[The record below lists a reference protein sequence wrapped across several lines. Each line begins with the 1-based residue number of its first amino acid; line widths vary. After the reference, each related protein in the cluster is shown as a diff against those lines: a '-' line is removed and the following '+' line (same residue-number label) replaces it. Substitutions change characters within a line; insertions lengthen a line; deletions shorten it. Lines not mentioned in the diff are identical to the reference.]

1 MTDTHHAKLPTAPR
15 QDWLGRLMRGIA
27 IRIGSLAWLPRLLPQ
42 ITGIDKFIQKQTKG
56 HWSILRLA
64 CLPGV
69 LLTVPGRK
77 SGIPRTT
84 PLLCVP
90 HGEGVYVAGS
100 NFGGP
105 TLPLWVNNLRVATN
119 PTMLLDGE
127 QTPITATELTGAD
140 RDEAWTVMLQLWP
153 NYAKY
158 AARTTRT
165 IPVFR
170 LEPAE

>member
-1 MTDTHHAKLPTAPR
+1 
-15 QDWLGRLMRGIA
+15 MRAIA
-27 IRIGSLAWLPRLLPQ
+27 IRIGSLAWLPRFLPQ
-42 ITGIDKFIQKQTKG
+42 ITAIDKFIQQKTAG
-56 HWSILRLA
+56 RWSILRLA

-90 HGEGVYVAGS
+90 HGDAVLVAGS

-105 TLPLWVNNLRVATN
+105 TLPLWVNNLRAASS
-119 PTMLLDGE
+119 PTMLLDG
-127 QTPITATELTGAD
+127 QPTPITADELAGAE
-140 RDEAWTVMLQLWP
+140 RDEAWTVMLRLWP

-158 AARTTRT
+158 AARTERT
-165 IPVFR
+165 IPVFLLR
-170 LEPAE
+170 PAQ

>member
-1 MTDTHHAKLPTAPR
+1 MIDDLRPSLPTTPR
-15 QDWLGRLMRGIA
+15 QDWIGRLLRGIA

-42 ITGIDKFIQKQTKG
+42 ITAIDKFIQRRTSG
-56 HWSILRLA
+56 RWSILRVA

-77 SGIPRTT
+77 SGVPRTT

-90 HGEGVYVAGS
+90 HGDSVFVAGS

-105 TLPLWVNNLRVATN
+105 TLPVWVNNLRAAAD
-119 PTMLLDGE
+119 PTMLLGGRP
-127 QTPITATELTGAD
+127 TAITAKELAGAE
-140 RDEAWTVMLQLWP
+140 RDEAWTVMVALWP

-158 AARTTRT
+158 AARTDRT

-170 LEPAE
+170 LQPVE

>member
-1 MTDTHHAKLPTAPR
+1 MPR
-15 QDWLGRLMRGIA
+15 NDWIGRLMRGIA
-27 IRIGSLAWLPRLLPQ
+27 IRIGSLAWLPRFLPQ
-42 ITGIDKFIQKQTKG
+42 ITAIDRFLQRTTSG
-56 HWSILRLA
+56 RWSILRLA

-77 SGIPRTT
+77 SGVPRTT

-90 HGEGVYVAGS
+90 HGDAVFVAGS

-105 TLPLWVNNLRVATN
+105 KLPLWVNNLRAAAA
-119 PTMLLDGE
+119 PTVLLNGRP
-127 QTPITATELTGAD
+127 TPVTAEELTGSD
-140 RDEAWTVMLQLWP
+140 RDAAWTVMLALWP

-158 AARTTRT
+158 AARTERT

-170 LEPAE
+170 LAPID

>member
-1 MTDTHHAKLPTAPR
+1 
-15 QDWLGRLMRGIA
+15 MRGIA
-27 IRIGSLAWLPRLLPQ
+27 IRVGSLAWLPRVLPQ
-42 ITGIDKFIQKQTKG
+42 ITAIDKFIQRRTAG
-56 HWSILRLA
+56 RWSILRLA

-77 SGIPRTT
+77 SGVPRTT

-90 HGEGVYVAGS
+90 HGDSVLVAGS

-105 TLPLWVNNLRVATN
+105 TLPLWVNNLRAAVN
-119 PTMLLDGE
+119 PTMLLDGRP
-127 QTPITATELTGAD
+127 TPITATELTGDD
-140 RDEAWTVMLQLWP
+140 RDEAWIVMLRLWP

-158 AARTTRT
+158 AARTERT

-170 LEPAE
+170 LEPVQ

>member
-1 MTDTHHAKLPTAPR
+1 
-15 QDWLGRLMRGIA
+15 MRGIA

-42 ITGIDKFIQKQTKG
+42 ITAIDKFLQRKTRG
-56 HWSILRLA
+56 RWSILRLA

-77 SGIPRTT
+77 SGVPRTT

-90 HGEGVYVAGS
+90 HEDGVLVAGS

-105 TLPLWVNNLRVATN
+105 TLPLWVNNLRAATN
-119 PTMLLDGE
+119 ATMLLDG
-127 QTPITATELTGAD
+127 QPTPITAEELTGTD
-140 RDEAWTVMLQLWP
+140 RDEAWAVMLRLWP

-158 AARTTRT
+158 AARTERT

-170 LEPAE
+170 LRPVR

>member
-1 MTDTHHAKLPTAPR
+1 MTNAVRPNLPSTPR
-15 QDWLGRLMRGIA
+15 QDWLGRLLRGIA
-27 IRIGSLAWLPRLLPQ
+27 IRVGSLAWLPRFLPQ
-42 ITGIDKFIQKQTKG
+42 ITAFDMFLQRRSRG
-56 HWSILRLA
+56 HLSLLRLA

-77 SGIPRTT
+77 SGVPRTT

-90 HGEGVYVAGS
+90 EDDDVLVAGS

-105 TLPLWVNNLRVATN
+105 SLPMWVNNLRAATTASMVVDGREVA
-119 PTMLLDGE
+119 
-127 QTPITATELTGAD
+127 ITATELTGAD
-140 RDEAWTVMLQLWP
+140 RDEAWAVMLRLWP

-158 AARTTRT
+158 AARTDRL

-170 LEPAE
+170 LQPVD